1 MNILVDDIG
10 SFPLPPYLTRETF
23 DKAYFSSRKA
33 ILEGRDITKDRFLFK
48 NFYQVVVDSFL
59 MKLRAGLDV
68 ANYPQHY
75 HMHRQFAE
83 VIHDAMDKGTY
94 LVDEKDAVIPEV
106 QVIRREA
113 KELSEKIGSKVSL
126 RVCVT
131 GPFELYLKEVGTTE
145 YRDVLSMFAENTRSF
160 AKNSIINSKYIR
172 TEVVALDEPS
182 LGFQNVTDEKDLLVD
197 IYEKAFNFTGVS
209 KHIHLHSTAKA
220 PDVSEVENL
229 EVLSFEYAASPKN
242 IENVSKSMLEKTDKQ
257 IRIGISRTDIDSIL
271 AELHDKG
278 ITKPSIDQL
287 VENVKTIRK
296 RFLAAKE
303 KYGELMTFA
312 GPDCGLG
319 GWPSQAAAQ
328 LVLKRTVDAVRSS
341 GKCLRQ

>member
-1 MNILVDDIG
+1 M
-10 SFPLPPYLTRETF
+10 
-23 DKAYFSSRKA
+23 
-33 ILEGRDITKDRFLFK
+33 
-48 NFYQVVVDSFL
+48 
-59 MKLRAGLDV
+59 
-68 ANYPQHY
+68 
-75 HMHRQFAE
+75 
-83 VIHDAMDKGTY
+83 
-94 LVDEKDAVIPEV
+94 DEKDAVIPEV

-113 KELSEKIGSKVSL
+113 RELSEKTGGKLLL

-131 GPFELYLKEVGTTE
+131 GPFELYLKEVGTTG

-160 AKNSIINSKYIR
+160 ARNSIINSKYVE
-172 TEVVALDEPS
+172 TEIVALDEPS
-182 LGFQNVTDEKDLLVD
+182 LGFQSVTDERDLLVD
-197 IYEKAFNFTGVS
+197 IYEKAFNFTGAS

-220 PDVSEVENL
+220 TEILEVENVD
-229 EVLSFEYAASPKN
+229 VLSFEYAASPKN
-242 IENVSKSMLEKTDKQ
+242 IENISRRMLEKTDKQ
-257 IRIGISRTDIDSIL
+257 IRVGISRTDIDSIL

-278 ITKPSIDQL
+278 ITKPTAEQL
-287 VENVKTIRK
+287 VETVKMIRK

-341 GKCLRQ
+341 INRLRQ